1 MKIFDAALLAHLCSF
16 NKKEPKTP
24 AEEKLQQIQEIL
36 FPPLKRYTDKDG
48 RKFHVDY
55 CADTNLQAALHDL
68 EDDFNDENTR
78 KTIKSVEERIINVRK
93 VLEFNQ
99 PLDSDAQYVIAD
111 DVENIEKD

>member
-1 MKIFDAALLAHLCSF
+1 MKIFDTALLAYLCSF
-16 NKKEPKTP
+16 DKKEPKTP

-55 CADTNLQAALHDL
+55 CADTNLQAALYDL

-111 DVENIEKD
+111 DMENIEED